1 MGIYQTLSSRAPV
14 KMFMVQ
20 AELMVTLGTET
31 RESEGRTCE
40 GWGNAHMC
48 VCPGGGHVGGR
59 DWHL

>member
-1 MGIYQTLSSRAPV
+1 MKTPGPALGGDIKPCGVVSWAVMSSQG
-14 KMFMVQ
+14 K
-20 AELMVTLGTET
+20 ET